1 MRWTCIALFISLLGS
16 AACGDSPSG
25 PSGTSGNFRLMLT
38 DSPFSDARAVLVTF
52 TAVSV
57 HRSGEGGFT
66 ALPLEG
72 GERTCDLK
80 KLQGPQDI
88 VGVGTLTAGHYT
100 QVRLDV
106 SRAAI
111 YFDNASS
118 GNACA
123 PVIAVPA
130 GRSAAVEIPSGEIK
144 LNREFDVGSDG
155 VTTMVLDF
163 DGDRSIHVTGNQRY
177 MMTPVVAVA
186 SVSR

>member
-1 MRWTCIALFISLLGS
+1 MRSTCIALLLAILGS
-16 AACGDSPSG
+16 ACGDSPSG

-52 TAVSV
+52 TSVSV

-88 VGVGTLTAGHYT
+88 LGVGTLTAGHYT

-111 YFDNASS
+111 YFDNAST

-123 PVIAVPA
+123 PVMAVPA
-130 GRSAAVEIPSGEIK
+130 GRNAPVEIPSGEIK
-144 LNREFDVGSDG
+144 LNREFDVASDG